1 MMILALAISAPGPR
15 GGSVTMR
22 NLTLKIY
29 VTLVACTALV
39 GSALMAIDYPVEEIR
54 GWWVALIATF
64 ALGTQSVAFPRHRVQ
79 LTVSDSFMFYALVVH
94 GPFAAVTVAFV
105 GILGATLFNLGAVP
119 LSAVLACAAFVSVS
133 STSAVLG
140 LMVGSAVFFV
150 GNTALVALVLTL
162 EGRAPLKR
170 AMRLSAP
177 GFFLS
182 ILLTASAGSSLAYVA
197 VAGPGEWMVAGV
209 VGVCLLIGVVLS
221 ARRADE
227 EGQAQLG

>member
-1 MMILALAISAPGPR
+1 
-15 GGSVTMR
+15 MR

-105 GILGATLFNLGAVP
+105 GILGATLLGSRQLTAQQTIFNLGAVP